1 MKKLRKRLTYANVMS
16 SIAVFLVLG
25 GATAV
30 AAGGLGKNSV
40 GSKQLKKN
48 AVTATKIKNNAI
60 TTAKIGK
67 EAVTGD
73 KIKESTLG
81 AVPSATN
88 ATNAVNATN
97 ATNAVNATN
106 AQNFSRYFNL
116 GLKKASVGQT
126 NVSLGNVGPFGFVG
140 DCVATG
146 GGGVEASIFLLTS
159 VENSEMESYGDQF
172 DWNMKTTDRAEL
184 GYDSTDS
191 TEPYGNFYAYYDGW
205 VAATPDGST
214 FLSGLAH
221 PMVKTLGADCAFL
234 VTGLNET
241 P

>member
-1 MKKLRKRLTYANVMS
+1 LKKLRKRLTYANVMS
-16 SIAVFLVLG
+16 TIAVFLVLG

-30 AAGGLGKNSV
+30 AANTLGKNSV

-48 AVTATKIKNNAI
+48 AVTAAKIKKNAI

-73 KIKESTLG
+73 KIKESTLSS
-81 AVPSATN
+81 VPSATSATNAEN

-97 ATNAVNATN
+97 AK
-106 AQNFSRYFNL
+106 NFSRYFNL
-116 GLKKASVGQT
+116 GLTKASVGQT

-140 DCVATG
+140 DCVDKG
-146 GGGVEASIFLLTS
+146 GGEVEASIFLLTTM
-159 VENSEMESYGDQF
+159 ENSEMESYGDQY
-172 DWNMKTTDRAEL
+172 DWDMKTTDRAEI
-184 GYDSTDS
+184 GYDGTSS
-191 TEPYGNFYAYYDGW
+191 TEPYGHFYTYYDGW
-205 VAATPDGST
+205 AAATPDGST
-214 FLSGLAH
+214 FLQGLAH

-234 VTGLNET
+234 VTGFNET

>member
-48 AVTATKIKNNAI
+48 AVTAAKIKNNAI

-126 NVSLGNVGPFGFVG
+126 NVSLGNVGPFAFVG
-140 DCVATG
+140 DCESTG

-159 VENSEMESYGDQF
+159 VEGSEMESYGDQF
-172 DWNMKTTDRAEL
+172 DWNMKTTDRAEI
-184 GYDSTDS
+184 GYDGTDS
-191 TEPYGNFYAYYDGW
+191 TEPYGNFYSYYDGW
-205 VAATPDGST
+205 AAATPEGT

-234 VTGLNET
+234 VTGFNET